1 MELTDGIET
10 RRSVRGYEVTPVP
23 RGVIENILDMSRNCP
38 SNSNSQPWEVAVVS
52 GNTKRELSE
61 ILRTLAASKTA
72 PHPDYTE
79 SRQWTPEMEQRA
91 KQHYVN
97 RYRVPGL
104 ENISEQQKFD
114 LRLQN
119 FDFYGAPCALLLFM
133 DDRLGLWSIYDMGLL
148 SQTICLAAHA
158 LGLGTC
164 LQASTTY
171 YPDAVRDFLKIPKTK
186 KLLIGIALG
195 YPDYDKP
202 LNTYR
207 SRKKELTEF
216 VSWYD

>member
-1 MELTDGIET
+1 MELADGIKT
-10 RRSVRGYEVTPVP
+10 RRSIRGYKATPIP
-23 RGVIENILDMSRNCP
+23 RGVIENILDMARNCP

-61 ILRTLAASKTA
+61 TLRKLAASKTA

-79 SRQWTPEMEQRA
+79 SRQWTPEMEHRA
-91 KQHYVN
+91 EQHYAN

-119 FDFYGAPCALLLFM
+119 FDFYGAPCALFLFM
-133 DDRLGLWSIYDMGLL
+133 NDSLGLWSVYDMGLL

-171 YPDAVRDFLKIPKTK
+171 YPHAVRDFLKIPKTK

-207 SRKKELTEF
+207 SRKKELAEF